1 MAEIV
6 NHLKSIVNRLLKI
19 FGLQFKNKTLYIE
32 DFYRFFRFT
41 KFAFMIHYCEFITLI
56 EQKMKS
62 IEMDMT
68 QGSLFKKIFIFS
80 VPLVITNVLQILF
93 NMTDTA
99 VVGRFAGY
107 LPLGSVGSTGQ
118 MVFFCSGIL
127 TGLGGGV
134 NVLAAICVGQ
144 KNYKDFEVTVRASA
158 VACFCIGILL
168 LVAGIFSATGILKLL
183 NTKPELLH
191 DAVVYFKIY
200 MLCMPA
206 MAMYNFGNAILSAQ
220 GDTRSPLLYLIA
232 AGIVNVFLDLLL
244 VIVFKLSVIGVGV
257 ATEIAQY
264 ISCILTLRKIYKVLS
279 KNNFDFKYRQI
290 SSYKILQIIKIGV
303 PAGLQNA
310 IFAIANLFI
319 VAAVNSFDAAMVA
332 GNAATMNGDNLVFNI
347 MSAFYTA
354 GATFIGQN
362 LGAHKKKRILNSY
375 FISMGYATIAGF
387 VLGGVLFVFGQEFLS
402 LFTKDQTVVDYA
414 MQKFKIMTFSFGI
427 SAFMDGTIA
436 ASRGLRKT
444 LVPSVMVFIGSCV
457 LRVIWV
463 FTIFAHFRTV
473 ESLFLLYPFSW
484 AVTAVFEIVYFAIIY
499 KKETADM

>member
-1 MAEIV
+1 
-6 NHLKSIVNRLLKI
+6 
-19 FGLQFKNKTLYIE
+19 
-32 DFYRFFRFT
+32 
-41 KFAFMIHYCEFITLI
+41 
-56 EQKMKS
+56 
-62 IEMDMT
+62 
-68 QGSLFKKIFIFS
+68 
-80 VPLVITNVLQILF
+80 
-93 NMTDTA
+93 
-99 VVGRFAGY
+99 
-107 LPLGSVGSTGQ
+107 
-118 MVFFCSGIL
+118 
-127 TGLGGGV
+127 
-134 NVLAAICVGQ
+134 
-144 KNYKDFEVTVRASA
+144 
-158 VACFCIGILL
+158 
-168 LVAGIFSATGILKLL
+168 
-183 NTKPELLH
+183 
-191 DAVVYFKIY
+191 
-200 MLCMPA
+200 MPA

-257 ATEIAQY
+257 ATVIAQY

-375 FISMGYATIAGF
+375 FISMGYAAIAGF
-387 VLGGVLFVFGQEFLS
+387 VLGGVLFAFGQEFLS

-484 AVTAVFEIVYFAIIY
+484 AVTAIFEIVYFAIIY